1 MHINALFISS
11 LIADSCYVRF
21 DENGN
26 TVPIPLHLATASLVP
41 ITPHSE
47 LVVSG
52 ATWWNLDPTIPD
64 ISESFLQ
71 ACANGVST
79 VVVAPHHYQQIMA
92 LPVDAWKNLE
102 FLILPDT
109 RQALFEAATSWRS
122 QCLVPIVAV
131 TGSLG
136 KTTTVDML
144 TAIFAV
150 DRLPVL
156 IVPAG
161 ISSVAEL
168 AIKMLHITSKHLAAV
183 FEVGTMPAGEMRR
196 CADLMRPT
204 IAIITA
210 ICPAYLED
218 SGGLD
223 HIASEKQQIFS
234 YFSPSQV
241 GIVCG
246 DYPMLT
252 SHFYEHP
259 VVRFGLK
266 NKNVV
271 TARKVTFFRDE
282 HGMNKTKLVLRVYD
296 YEREVILSGHHRGL
310 VYGALAA
317 SALAHFLYVPFE
329 VMVKGLVAYVPTA
342 CGLHQYALR
351 DGRGMLMQ
359 DSHSISPESVK
370 ASLHA
375 VHESGTLQSRK
386 IAVLGMIPYLGQR
399 TPFWH
404 RHVGRELIK
413 TRSISD
419 IVLVGED
426 TRPIRAVAPATMNIW
441 LASEWS
447 DVQGQV
453 ERLLAPSDN
462 VLLISGAA
470 PLSMN
475 RLVAE
480 LV

>member
-1 MHINALFISS
+1 MHVNALFVSS

-21 DENGN
+21 DENGEV
-26 TVPIPLHLATASLVP
+26 VPIPLHLATASLVP
-41 ITPHSE
+41 ITHRAD
-47 LVVSG
+47 LVTQG
-52 ATWWNLDPTIPD
+52 ATWWSLDATTFD
-64 ISESFLQ
+64 ITPSFLE
-71 ACANGVST
+71 ARANGAAT
-79 VVVAPHHYQQIMA
+79 VIIAQRHYQQIVA
-92 LPVDAWKNLE
+92 LPPATRAKLE
-102 FLILPDT
+102 ILALPDPA
-109 RQALFEAATSWRS
+109 QALLEAAAAWRS

-131 TGSLG
+131 TGSVG
-136 KTTTVDML
+136 KTTTIDML
-144 TAIFAV
+144 TSIFAV

-156 IVPAG
+156 IVPSG
-161 ISSVAEL
+161 ILSLAEL
-168 AIKMLHITSKHLAAV
+168 AIKMLHITSKHLAVV
-183 FEVGTMPAGEMRR
+183 FEVGVLPAGEMRR

-204 IAIITA
+204 IAVITA
-210 ICPAYLED
+210 ICPAYLEAG
-218 SGGLD
+218 GGLE
-223 HIASEKQQIFS
+223 HVASEKQQIFS

-241 GIVCG
+241 GIICG

-271 TARKVTFFRDE
+271 TVRKITLFCDE
-282 HGMNKTKLVLRVYD
+282 LGMNKTKILLRVYD
-296 YEREVILSGHHRGL
+296 YEREIVLAGNHRGL

-317 SALAHFLYVPFE
+317 AALAHFLYVPFE
-329 VMVKGLVAYVPTA
+329 IMVKGLAAYIPTA
-342 CGLHQYALR
+342 GGLHQYLLR
-351 DGRGMLMQ
+351 DGRGLLVQ

-375 VHESGTLQSRK
+375 VHEAGTAQSRK
-386 IAVLGMIPYLGQR
+386 IAVLGSIPYLGER

-419 IVLVGED
+419 LVLVGED

-441 LASEWS
+441 LASDW
-447 DVQGQV
+447 DAVHQQVQS
-453 ERLLAPSDN
+453 LLAPVDN

-470 PLSMN
+470 QLSIG
-475 RLVAE
+475 RLVSE